1 MLNLAERWVVSL
13 PSSSD
18 IILPYAAE
26 AAWLTGKWD
35 VLDQLLSSKPGDM
48 SQNFDIGIGKVLLD
62 LRNADKDS
70 FESGISN
77 LRAIIMR
84 NLSLATTTSLASAHG
99 HLLKLHALY
108 EVAAIGG
115 LGSMQV
121 DRSKLFEQLDRR
133 LELLGVFTDD
143 KQYLLG
149 LRRACMQL
157 SG

>member
-1 MLNLAERWVVSL
+1 M

-18 IILPYAAE
+18 IILPYATE

-35 VLDQLLSSKPGDM
+35 VLDQLLKSESGDT
-48 SQNFDIGIGKVLLD
+48 SQNFDIGIGKALLA
-62 LRNADKDS
+62 LRKADKES
-70 FESGISN
+70 FESGISS
-77 LRAIIMR
+77 LRAKIMHG
-84 NLSLATTTSLASAHG
+84 LSPATTTSLTSAHG
-99 HLLKLHALY
+99 HLVKLHALY

-115 LGSMQV
+115 LGNMQV
-121 DRSKLFEQLDRR
+121 DRSKLFEHLDRR

-149 LRRACMQL
+149 LRRASMQL